1 MSKIG
6 YNQGNN
12 PFKQTLGTGTA
23 PGGVA
28 HGKRGGTYNKNTAA
42 RPETE
47 QEREARNKRSQNF
60 INYLDLNNDGK
71 AAAWEVGI
79 EAASWIPTAVATFA
93 STPSG
98 PGAVGVGV
106 ATKTGIKKLLKK
118 GIQLFAG
125 SKTRRALT
133 IGGTGYAKVGEAG
146 KVEKKSEMQD
156 SDYQPTSR
164 DIPENE
170 DATNI
175 FDR

>member
-12 PFKQTLGTGTA
+12 PFKQTLGTHTA
-23 PGGVA
+23 PGGTA

-47 QEREARNKRSQNF
+47 QEREARHKRSQNF
-60 INYLDLNNDGK
+60 INYLDMNDDGK
-71 AAAWEVGI
+71 ASAWEVGI
-79 EAASWIPTAVATFA
+79 EAVSWIPTAISTFA
-93 STPSG
+93 SSPSG

-118 GIQLFAG
+118 GIQWFAG
-125 SKTRRALT
+125 SKKRRAAT
-133 IGGTGYAKVGEAG
+133 VGGTGYFKTVQAGNAK
-146 KVEKKSEMQD
+146 KDSEMQD
-156 SDYQPTSR
+156 SGYQPTSR
-164 DIPENE
+164 DIPQEE

-175 FDR
+175 FDK